1 MKTSRKITVP
11 RQPSGVSLAAYPGRV
26 GPFNRGILVH
36 DEEEEDDDDDDD
48 GEEEEDEDEVR
59 GAVVARN
66 GGKRIRRDLGNEWE
80 EKLGRAGKAGPSQRP
95 GWYQNS
101 SSFSLTNKI
110 SSFASI
116 V

>member
-1 MKTSRKITVP
+1 M
-11 RQPSGVSLAAYPGRV
+11 
-26 GPFNRGILVH
+26 
-36 DEEEEDDDDDDD
+36 EEDDDDDD
-48 GEEEEDEDEVR
+48 EVEEEDEDEVR
-59 GAVVARN
+59 GAVVASN

-110 SSFASI
+110 PSFAII
-116 V
+116 VYFMLFTSLTFVAIS